1 MRKAKLWPAKARAG
15 RGPHGVGD
23 PAHARKHLAREPGD
37 PGPLQGAPVMQGRW
51 SAAGSRKTH
60 AADGRVWEVRQ
71 PRSAEEGSEQR
82 QEAGGGGTG
91 GRRLAERNLP
101 QATTLRTQGRARV
114 HGALGRVRQAA
125 EQKKGARFTALLHH
139 IYAIDTL
146 RAAFYELERDAA
158 PGVDGETWEHYG
170 EELEA
175 NLAVLSDRVGRGTY
189 RPQPV
194 RRVYI
199 PKRDGQ
205 QRPIGVTALED
216 KIVQR
221 ATVAVLNAV
230 YEPEFAGFSY
240 GARPGRNAHQAL
252 TALDRA
258 IEKKRV
264 KWVLDADLRD
274 FFGSLEHAQLIRFV
288 EHRIG
293 DKRVVRLIGQWLAA
307 GVLEDG
313 AWIRSETGTPQGG
326 SISPLAANLYLHYVF
341 DVWTQRWRRT
351 EARGDMVIVR
361 YLDDFIVGFE
371 IRKDAEQF
379 LSALRERLGQFGLAL
394 HPDKTRLLEF
404 GRYAAQNR
412 QERGQRKPE

>member
-1 MRKAKLWPAKARAG
+1 MTELGKSDSRVRPRKVPNKAR
-15 RGPHGVGD
+15 R
-23 PAHARKHLAREPGD
+23 R
-37 PGPLQGAPVMQGRW
+37 
-51 SAAGSRKTH
+51 AAEGL
-60 AADGRVWEVRQ
+60 
-71 PRSAEEGSEQR
+71 EE
-82 QEAGGGGTG
+82 
-91 GRRLAERNLP
+91 RRLAKRNLP
-101 QATTLRTQGRARV
+101 QATTLRTQGRARA
-114 HGALGRVRQAA
+114 HAALGRVRQAV
-125 EQKKGARFTALLHH
+125 EQKKGVRFTALLHH

-175 NLAVLSDRVGRGTY
+175 NLTELSDRLRGGAY

-199 PKRDGQ
+199 PKRGDATQ

-240 GARPGRNAHQAL
+240 GARPGRSAHQAL
-252 TALDRA
+252 TALDQA
-258 IEKKRV
+258 IEKRRV

-274 FFGSLEHAQLIRFV
+274 FFGSLEHAKLVAFV
-288 EHRIG
+288 ERRIG
-293 DKRVVRLIGQWLAA
+293 DKRVVRLIRQWLAA

-313 AWIRSETGTPQGG
+313 AWTPSEAGAPQGG
-326 SISPLAANLYLHYVF
+326 NISPLAANLYMHYVF
-341 DVWTQRWRRT
+341 DLWAQRWRRT
-351 EARGDMVIVR
+351 VAHGDVVMVR
-361 YLDDFIVGFE
+361 YLDDFIVGFQN
-371 IRKDAEQF
+371 RRDAEGF
-379 LSALRERLGQFGLAL
+379 LEALRERLGQFGLRL

-404 GRYAAQNR
+404 GRFAAQNR
-412 QERGQRKPE
+412 HERGQRKPETFQFLGFVHVCGRTRKGWFTVQRHTAAER